1 MSALIGSLAF
11 AVLFILF
18 GVLPRRGSGCLGCDG
33 QGRDVPSCPGC
44 PYAGERPVSTEGE
57 RE

>member
-11 AVLFILF
+11 AALFILF
-18 GVLPRRGSGCLGCDG
+18 CVLPRRGTGCECGG
-33 QGRDVPSCPGC
+33 PGRGMPSCPGC
-44 PYAGERPVSTEGE
+44 PNAGRRPAPTEGE

>member
-11 AVLFILF
+11 AALFILF
-18 GVLPRRGSGCLGCDG
+18 CALPRRGTGCLGCEGEEPDM
-33 QGRDVPSCPGC
+33 PSCPGC
-44 PYAGERPVSTEGE
+44 PYAGGRPAPTEGE

>member
-18 GVLPRRGSGCLGCDG
+18 GALPRRGSGCLGCDG
-33 QGRDVPSCPGC
+33 PGRDVPFCPGC
-44 PYAGERPVSTEGE
+44 PHAGERSAPTEGE